1 MSQKV
6 RLRGRRNGSFS
17 DSALRNLDAKH
28 AIAPAAL
35 ERFKKRVRGITC
47 RAKGVSIEAT
57 MAALVLYL
65 RGWRGDFG
73 FRETP
78 EVLLG
83 LIRRV
88 RLWLRAA
95 LWRQWKTQRRRRAAL
110 LVLGAAEGW
119 RVTPLAADL
128 ALGISHAPKPSL
140 LGFPMPTSN
149 RLVFLRSSTRN
160 GINSR
165 TAVYGPVRTVVWQG
179 RRVTAARSSYR
190 LRSVLVVSELALSV
204 MLLIGSGLLIKPPA
218 TRAHRFGFQP
228 GERPWNAHL
237 GAELAIP
244 WLTRTSGS
252 LSEDSGSHPSHT
264 RCGRRRGDK
273 MICRSVDRVPPR
285 WSKQGWQ

>member
-17 DSALRNLDAKH
+17 DSALRNLDAKR

-57 MAALVLYL
+57 IAALVLYL

-73 FRETP
+73 FLETP

-179 RRVTAARSSYR
+179 RRLTAARSSYR

-204 MLLIGSGLLIKPPA
+204 MLLIGSGLLIKSLWQLEHIDSGFNPA
-218 TRAHRFGFQP
+218 NVLGMRISVPNSQYPGSRERAVLYPRMTDHIR
-228 GERPWNAHL
+228 
-237 GAELAIP
+237 AIP
-244 WLTRTSGS
+244 G
-252 LSEDSGSHPSHT
+252 
-264 RCGRRRGDK
+264 
-273 MICRSVDRVPPR
+273 VDDAAAI
-285 WSKQGWQ
+285 K